1 MKQNSSKISSNS
13 FINDEYKSRINNVI
27 DYIEENIKSEMS
39 LKKLAEVANFS
50 NFHFHRIFKTMMGET
65 LNQFIQR
72 IRIEKAAMLLINN
85 PKFSITDI
93 SYECGFSSPSVFAR
107 LFLQYYEMSATE
119 WRSGGFD
126 LYSKKSKI
134 KSKNCQS
141 ESNKSEEIKISS
153 NYFDSL
159 NQKQFWRIKMK
170 ETKEVKVEV
179 RDLPDFH
186 VAYIRHIGPYKGDG
200 QLFGRLFGR
209 LCQWAGPRG
218 LLNFPE
224 TKMLSIYHDPPDI
237 TDDEKLRLSVSI
249 SVPDDTKVDGEIGKM
264 KITGGKYAVAN
275 FELAEDEYSE
285 AWEAIYGKWLP
296 QSGYQPD
303 DKPCYELYLNDPETH
318 PEKKCIVDIHV
329 PVKPL

>member
-13 FINDEYKSRINNVI
+13 YINDEYKSRINNVI

-141 ESNKSEEIKISS
+141 ESNKREEIKISS

-186 VAYIRHIGPYKGDG
+186 VAYIRHIGPYQGDG
-200 QLFGRLFGR
+200 QLFGRLFGK

-224 TKMLSIYHDPPDI
+224 TKMLSIYHDPPEI

-249 SVPDDTKVDGEIGKM
+249 SVPKDTEVDGEVGKM
-264 KITGGKYAVAN
+264 KIAGGKYAVAN
-275 FELAEDEYSE
+275 FELAEDEYSK
-285 AWEAIYGKWLP
+285 AWETIYGKWLP